1 MVKYILDFKDNEGLS
16 LYTYIKGIFIGI
28 DKDYIIIENNGIG
41 YKIYVS
47 GSTIAAMPKTGEE
60 VLLYLEQIV
69 REDFIGLYGFHTE
82 EERDMFNKLLTINGV
97 GAKACLSLLS
107 ISTVNNLKYAVLT
120 GDEKLITRAPGIGK
134 KIAQR
139 IILELKDKF
148 EADEFV
154 AKVTEGSGSEE
165 IFVQERNIAEAMG
178 ALISL
183 GYSEKEAEKAIKAS
197 DKSESLESIIKEC
210 LKFLMN

>member
-47 GSTIAAMPKTGEE
+47 GSTIAAMPKTGED

-154 AKVTEGSGSEE
+154 AKVTEGSGSED

>member
-1 MVKYILDFKDNEGLS
+1 M
-16 LYTYIKGIFIGI
+16 YTYIKGIFIGI

-47 GSTIAAMPKTGEE
+47 GSTIAAMPKTGED

-154 AKVTEGSGSEE
+154 AKVTEGSGSED

>member
-1 MVKYILDFKDNEGLS
+1 

-28 DKDYIIIENNGIG
+28 NKNYVTVENNGIG

-47 GSTIAAMPKTGEE
+47 GSTMAAMPKTGEE
-60 VLLYLEQIV
+60 VLIYLEQIV
-69 REDFIGLYGFHTE
+69 REDFNGLYGFFTE
-82 EERDMFNKLLTINGV
+82 EEREMFNKLLLINGV

-107 ISTVNNLKYAVLT
+107 ISKVNNLKYAIIT
-120 GDEKLITRAPGIGK
+120 GDENTITKAPGIGK

-139 IILELKDKF
+139 IILELRDKL
-148 EADEFV
+148 EADNLV
-154 AKVTEGSGSEE
+154 SSITDDSDEGNYIYESDKKA
-165 IFVQERNIAEAMG
+165 AEAMG

-183 GYSEKEAEKAIKAS
+183 GYSEKEAEKAINIC
-197 DKSESLESIIKEC
+197 DKSESLENIIKAC

>member
-28 DKDYIIIENNGIG
+28 DKDYIIIENNSIG

-47 GSTIAAMPKTGEE
+47 GSTIAAMPKTGED

-154 AKVTEGSGSEE
+154 AKVTEGSGSED